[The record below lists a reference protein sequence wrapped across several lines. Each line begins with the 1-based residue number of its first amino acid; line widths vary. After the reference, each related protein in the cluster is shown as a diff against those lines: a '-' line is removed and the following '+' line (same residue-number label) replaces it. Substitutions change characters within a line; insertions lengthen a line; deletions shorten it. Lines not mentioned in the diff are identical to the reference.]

1 MIDESKSNKYTSIT
15 DITFEKVF
23 ASLTRLGILFWIL
36 GKFDQGINLALKRFQ
51 RESKG
56 PPPRDLCAK
65 MLGFCNKKPQEMVWV
80 KQLRR
85 KLLGRVHAFVGNS

>member
-1 MIDESKSNKYTSIT
+1 MIDESKSNQYIKHNWHNFWKT
-15 DITFEKVF
+15 
-23 ASLTRLGILFWIL
+23 SLTRLGILFWIL

-80 KQLRR
+80 KQLF
-85 KLLGRVHAFVGNS
+85 LNENY